1 VSVACRYARF
11 QASSRSPNGSGARG
25 HERGGTVGRHLDDM
39 ALVRQRSPQRR
50 SETRV
55 IIHHEDPRARRHAC
69 DDGRRGSVSIGESMA
84 SVHLGDIDTS
94 YELSGAG
101 DPVVLIH
108 GLGSSARDWE
118 RQLPALVDRYR
129 VLTYDVRGH
138 GRTSKPRGPY
148 SVAQFA
154 NDLALLLEKLAHRPA
169 HVVGISMGGMIAFQ
183 LAVDRPDLVRS
194 LVIVNSG
201 PALVPSTLAEHL
213 AVWSRIAI
221 ARLRGPGAMG
231 GVLAPR
237 LFPSPDQEPLRRQF
251 VERWAENDKDA
262 YYAALRAIIGWSVR
276 DRVGGIRCP
285 VLVVAADHDYTPVS
299 AKEAYLPLIP
309 GATLK
314 VIADA
319 RHATP
324 VEHPQAFNAVLR
336 EFLDAR
342 PAPQT

>member
-1 VSVACRYARF
+1 MLR
-11 QASSRSPNGSGARG
+11 P
-25 HERGGTVGRHLDDM
+25 
-39 ALVRQRSPQRR
+39 RQQSD
-50 SETRV
+50 EV
-55 IIHHEDPRARRHAC
+55 IVPT
-69 DDGRRGSVSIGESMA
+69 
-84 SVHLGDIDTS
+84 VHLGDIDTS
-94 YELSGAG
+94 FELMGTG

-118 RQLPALVDRYR
+118 QQLPALADYYR

-138 GRTSKPRGPY
+138 GQSSKPRGPY

-154 NDLALLLEKLAHRPA
+154 KDLALLLERLEHRPA

-221 ARLRGPGAMG
+221 AKVRGPSAMG

-237 LFPSPDQEPLRRQF
+237 LFPSPDQEPLRRRF

-262 YYAALRAIIGWSVR
+262 YYASLRAIIGWSVR
-276 DRVGGIRCP
+276 DRVGEIRCP

-299 AKEAYLPLIP
+299 AKEAYLGLIP
-309 GATLK
+309 GASLK
-314 VIADA
+314 VVADS

-324 VEHPQAFNAVLR
+324 MERPQAFNSMLR
-336 EFLDAR
+336 EFLDA
-342 PAPQT
+342 QTSR

>member
-1 VSVACRYARF
+1 
-11 QASSRSPNGSGARG
+11 
-25 HERGGTVGRHLDDM
+25 
-39 ALVRQRSPQRR
+39 
-50 SETRV
+50 
-55 IIHHEDPRARRHAC
+55 
-69 DDGRRGSVSIGESMA
+69 MA

-94 YELSGAG
+94 YELNGAG

-118 RQLPALVDRYR
+118 QQVPALADRYR

-154 NDLALLLEKLAHRPA
+154 NDLALLLERLDHRPA

-183 LAVDRPDLVRS
+183 LAVDRSDLVRS
-194 LVIVNSG
+194 LVILNSG

-221 ARLRGPGAMG
+221 AKARGPGAMG

-251 VERWAENDKDA
+251 VERWAENDQAA
-262 YYAALRAIIGWSVR
+262 YYSALRAIIGWSVR
-276 DRVGGIRCP
+276 DRIGGIRCP
-285 VLVVAADHDYTPVS
+285 VLVVAAEHDYTPVS

-309 GATLK
+309 GAKLE
-314 VIADA
+314 VIADS

-324 VEHPQAFNAVLR
+324 VERPEAFNAVLR
-336 EFLDAR
+336 DFLDAQPSR
-342 PAPQT
+342 

>member
-1 VSVACRYARF
+1 
-11 QASSRSPNGSGARG
+11 
-25 HERGGTVGRHLDDM
+25 M
-39 ALVRQRSPQRR
+39 A
-50 SETRV
+50 T
-55 IIHHEDPRARRHAC
+55 I
-69 DDGRRGSVSIGESMA
+69 
-84 SVHLGDIDTS
+84 HLGDIDTFH
-94 YELSGAG
+94 ELSGAG

-118 RQLPALVDRYR
+118 QQVPALAERYR

-138 GRTSKPRGPY
+138 GRSTKPRGPY

-154 NDLALLLEKLAHRPA
+154 KDLALLLEALQHRPA

-183 LAVDRPDLVRS
+183 LAVERPDLVRS

-201 PALVPSTLAEHL
+201 PAFVPSRLAEHL

-221 ARLRGPGAMG
+221 AKLRGPGAMG

-237 LFPSPDQEPLRRQF
+237 LFPYPDQERLRRLF

-299 AKEAYLPLIP
+299 AKEAYLPLMP
-309 GATLK
+309 RATLK
-314 VIADA
+314 VIADS

-324 VEHPQAFNAVLR
+324 MERPQAFNAVLLD
-336 EFLDAR
+336 FLDA
-342 PAPQT
+342 QTAR

>member
-1 VSVACRYARF
+1 MLGPG
-11 QASSRSPNGSGARG
+11 QA
-25 HERGGTVGRHLDDM
+25 GTEKR
-39 ALVRQRSPQRR
+39 
-50 SETRV
+50 
-55 IIHHEDPRARRHAC
+55 
-69 DDGRRGSVSIGESMA
+69 MA
-84 SVHLGDIDTS
+84 SIQVGDIETS
-94 YELSGAG
+94 YELIGAG

-108 GLGSSARDWE
+108 GLGSSSRDWE
-118 RQLPALVDRYR
+118 QQLPALAERYR

-138 GRTSKPRGPY
+138 GASSKPRGPY

-154 NDLALLLEKLAHRPA
+154 NDLALLLERLEHRPA

-201 PALVPSTLAEHL
+201 PALVPSKLAEHL

-221 ARLRGPGAMG
+221 AKLRGPSAMG
-231 GVLAPR
+231 AVLAPR
-237 LFPSPDQEPLRRQF
+237 LFPSPGQERLRRQF

-262 YYAALRAIIGWSVR
+262 YYSALRAIIGWSVR
-276 DRVGGIRCP
+276 ERLGGIRFP

-314 VIADA
+314 VIADS

-324 VEHPQAFNAVLR
+324 MERPEAFNAVLR
-336 EFLDAR
+336 EFLDA
-342 PAPQT
+342 QS